1 MAKRILIPALACL
14 FLLCGWETGAQTDLP
29 DQMMETAGEAR
40 VKVMTRNIYIGA
52 DVDIILGAQDP
63 NEIPILAAQ
72 AFAQMMST
80 NFPERALALADEIQ
94 KHKPHLIGLQ
104 EVYKIRFQKEGDAAM
119 GGTEPATQVLYNY
132 LKILMTALEAKG
144 LDYQVAARIKNIDLE
159 LPMYNPEAVSQLSDV
174 RVTDFDV
181 ILARGDVEI
190 LGKSR
195 GHFQAQLIV
204 PTAGIT
210 VPRGWVAVDVKIR
223 NRTFHFVNTHL
234 EPVTVPELLPLQ
246 LAQAQE
252 LLTILAMQTEQIIL
266 VGDFN
271 SMPKADEEYKTA
283 TYNFIKNNGY
293 VDAWRRYE
301 GRSELTYNKAGNTYG
316 HDSGLRN
323 ETVDMYERIDHIW
336 VRSNV
341 FNNGQQDIGTT
352 LMDIVGDELADR
364 TPSGLWPSDH
374 AGVISYLWIPK
385 Y

>member
-1 MAKRILIPALACL
+1 MTKRILITALACL
-14 FLLCGWETGAQTDLP
+14 FLLCGWETGAQSDLQDP
-29 DQMMETAGEAR
+29 MMETAGEAR
-40 VKVMTRNIYIGA
+40 VKVMTRNIYVGA
-52 DVDIILGAQDP
+52 DVDIVLGAQDSSEVP
-63 NEIPILAAQ
+63 ALAAT
-72 AFAQMMST
+72 AFAQMLST

-94 KHKPHLIGLQ
+94 RHKPHLIGLQ

-144 LDYQVAARIKNIDLE
+144 LDYQVAAKVKNIDLE
-159 LPMYNPEAVSQLSDV
+159 LPMFNPEALSQLSDV

-181 ILARGDVEI
+181 ILARDDVEI
-190 LGKSR
+190 LGKSK

-204 PTAGIT
+204 PGAGIT
-210 VPRGWVAVDVKIR
+210 VPRGWVAVDAKIR

-252 LLTILAMQTEQIIL
+252 LLVMLAMESNQIIL

-271 SMPKADEEYKTA
+271 SQANKHD
-283 TYNFIKNNGY
+283 TYTFIKNNGY

-316 HDSGLRN
+316 HDYGLRN
-323 ETVDMYERIDHIW
+323 ETVNMYERIDHIW

-341 FNNGQQDIGTT
+341 YTNGQQDIGTT
-352 LMDIVGDELADR
+352 FMDLTGDELADR

-374 AGVISYLWIPK
+374 AGVVAYLWIPK